1 MTMNATT
8 QFQFENEISV
18 ARDGV
23 YPHAQAGVEQVID
36 PTGRRTM
43 AASARARLA
52 NGGGD
57 FLIDFDHDS
66 ENLQK
71 SSVAAGWGTDLRM
84 EGDKLLLTTRW
95 TDIGLEALRNGRFR
109 YVSPV
114 FSRVEQLGGNRVRPI
129 ELHSVA
135 LTNTPVMRELGPISN
150 RMYMNR
156 VFPLVAGGPS
166 STGTTPVGE
175 PLTLE
180 YICRA
185 QRDLAQAHAKLF
197 NRTFT
202 DSWENIANRFTVL
215 RALMSVRPEETRL
228 LLNRA
233 SDGRPAIGPLR
244 THDDAAT
251 QERFW
256 DAVEK
261 TADSVRDRFH
271 SCHAWDG
278 SAGSEVKWMGAA
290 GYYDALKK
298 LQTRYG
304 QGADRDLIW
313 EKMKEQFP
321 KEWADFIL
329 SHAHHQGIV

>member
-1 MTMNATT
+1 MNTT
-8 QFQFENEISV
+8 ASQFQFGDMMLV
-18 ARDGV
+18 APYGDHPHPESGLVQVLDQIAANTLVAHFDGASAKPNFPGLLVDFDHFSYDPSKPSTAAGWITGLVKKTDGV
-23 YPHAQAGVEQVID
+23 WANVRWTSAGAQAV
-36 PTGRRTM
+36 
-43 AASARARLA
+43 
-52 NGGGD
+52 GGGD
-57 FLIDFDHDS
+57 YRHC
-66 ENLQK
+66 
-71 SSVAAGWGTDLRM
+71 
-84 EGDKLLLTTRW
+84 
-95 TDIGLEALRNGRFR
+95 
-109 YVSPV
+109 SPV
-114 FSRVEQLGGNRVRPI
+114 FSRLEQLGGNRVRPI
-129 ELHSVA
+129 QLDSVG
-135 LTNTPVMRELGPISN
+135 LTNKPNIKAVGTISN
-150 RMYMNR
+150 RLVLMNSQR
-156 VFPLVAGGPS
+156 ASAPHLRSGQS
-166 STGTTPVGE
+166 GE

-185 QRDLAQAHAKLF
+185 QRDLAQAHAKLS
-197 NRTFT
+197 NRSFT
-202 DSWENIANRFTVL
+202 DAWNHVANRFTVL

-261 TADSVRDRFH
+261 AADSVRDRFH
-271 SCHAWDG
+271 SCHTWDG
-278 SAGSEVKWMGAA
+278 SAGSQSKWMGAA

-298 LQTRYG
+298 LQARYG

-329 SHAHHQGIV
+329 HHAHHQGIV